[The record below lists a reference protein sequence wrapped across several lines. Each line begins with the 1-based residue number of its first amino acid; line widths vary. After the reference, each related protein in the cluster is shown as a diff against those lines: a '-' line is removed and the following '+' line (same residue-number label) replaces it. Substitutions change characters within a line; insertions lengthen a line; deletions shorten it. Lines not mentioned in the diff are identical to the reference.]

1 MMRIFQAGNI
11 SFIQLKHL
19 FIILISSAFSILN
32 IHAQYRPI
40 DSLKR
45 WTCLIPTPAYS
56 VEDSSKKLGD
66 YKAGITLRV
75 LDNQHNPRY
84 WKVAFE
90 RYGQPDIISL
100 IDVPDLSTALPHAFA
115 QVEKIISEFPTLK
128 MLLEAR
134 TVWDKPPK
142 LFADYIFG
150 KGTTIL
156 SSGTKE
162 EPVVLSLR
170 QISTRSSLWGI
181 APLSVL
187 ADFTNP
193 KNPKVVIE
201 IGNKGDARQS
211 IVEPAKAHA
220 TVQQNLSAIQRAFP
234 SYRKDPKIRPEIT
247 AVPIKESAY
256 MLPNGLRVAVRY
268 DRGEYLFLE
277 IESIVKI
284 EENTPVPY
292 DPENFKQLIKSR
304 LKTSKDGHIYV
315 DSIPM
320 IDQGEKGY
328 CAAATLARVLQY
340 YGYSVDMHA
349 LAELAKTESIRGT
362 RGEDIIKA
370 MRRVCNS
377 TPFRLREIRDATPSA
392 IGSVIQQGVP
402 IIWFVP
408 GHARLLIGIHLE
420 TNEIVFS
427 DSWGSKYQYQV
438 GSWDYFMQHNK
449 QMWVLSP
456 R

>member
-1 MMRIFQAGNI
+1 V
-11 SFIQLKHL
+11 
-19 FIILISSAFSILN
+19 
-32 IHAQYRPI
+32 
-40 DSLKR
+40 
-45 WTCLIPTPAYS
+45 WTCEVLTPAYS
-56 VEDSSKKLGD
+56 VEDVSKKLGNF
-66 YKAGITLRV
+66 KVGITLRV
-75 LDNQHNPRY
+75 LDYQNDSRY

-100 IDVPDLSTALPHAFA
+100 IDVPNLSTALPHAFA
-115 QVEKIISEFPTLK
+115 RVEKIIKDFPTLK

-134 TVWDKPPK
+134 TVWNKSPE

-156 SSGTKE
+156 TSGTKQ
-162 EPVVLSLR
+162 EPGVFTLR
-170 QISTRSSLWGI
+170 QISSRSSLWGI
-181 APLSVL
+181 DPLSVL

-193 KNPKVVIE
+193 KSPRLVIE
-201 IGNKGDARQS
+201 IWNKGDAHQS
-211 IVEPAKAHA
+211 AVEPSKAHA
-220 TVQQNLSAIQRAFP
+220 TILQNLSSIQRAFP

-247 AVPIKESAY
+247 AIPLKESAY
-256 MLPNGLRVAVRY
+256 MLPNGLRVSVRY
-268 DRGEYLFLE
+268 NRGEYLILE
-277 IESIVKI
+277 IESIAKI
-284 EENTPVPY
+284 EENTIVLY
-292 DPENFKQLIKSR
+292 DPENFKQLVKSSV
-304 LKTSKDGHIYV
+304 KTSKDGHIYI

-320 IDQGEKGY
+320 LDQGDKGY

-349 LAELAKTESIRGT
+349 MAELTKTESISGT

-370 MRRVCNS
+370 IRRVCNS
-377 TPFRLREIRDATPSA
+377 TPFRLREIRDATPFA
-392 IGSVIQQGVP
+392 IRSVIQQGVP

-420 TNEIVFS
+420 TNEIVYS

-438 GSWDYFMQHNK
+438 GSWDYFKQHNK